1 MPQNLAAFTAIERLA
16 VAIKNFYAI
25 NPCLLRIRPLSPVW
39 AVATKQSALIRYCMP
54 LNMIHVFF
62 SPSCLILA
70 LLLIGLG
77 SAPIRAAED
86 ANEEATKADAGK
98 IGPAVQTHKAVDK
111 LGDQE
116 RRMLQEYRQAFR
128 EAATL
133 KLYDR
138 HLQEVIDSQEKEKAS
153 FDRQIKEIEVSRREL
168 VPLMYR
174 MLDSLEVFIRLD
186 LPFLKNERQKRLSRL
201 REMMVMA
208 TVADSEKYRRILEA
222 YQIESEY
229 GHTIEAYR
237 ADLKMNGETRPVD
250 FLRLGRV
257 ALYYQTLD
265 GSETGVWVRAKKTWQ
280 TLPSEYRKP
289 VRNGLRIARKQASPT
304 LLTLPV
310 AAPEAVQ

>member
-1 MPQNLAAFTAIERLA
+1 
-16 VAIKNFYAI
+16 
-25 NPCLLRIRPLSPVW
+25 
-39 AVATKQSALIRYCMP
+39 
-54 LNMIHVFF
+54 MIHVFF
-62 SPSCLILA
+62 SLSCLILA
-70 LLLIGLG
+70 LLLVGLG
-77 SAPIRAAED
+77 SAPIRAAEHTK
-86 ANEEATKADAGK
+86 ETTKADAGK
-98 IGPAVQTHKAVDK
+98 IGPAVQTQKTLDK

-133 KLYDR
+133 KLYNR
-138 HLQEVIDSQEKEKAS
+138 HLQEVIDSQEKETAS
-153 FDRQIKEIEVSRREL
+153 LHRQMKEVELTRREL

-174 MLDSLEVFIRLD
+174 MLDSLEAFVRLD
-186 LPFLKNERQKRLSRL
+186 LPFLQDERQKRLKRL
-201 REMMVMA
+201 REMLVMA
-208 TVADSEKYRRILEA
+208 AVENAEKYRRILEA

-265 GSETGVWVRAKKTWQ
+265 GSDTGVWVRAKKTWQ

-289 VRNGLRIARKQASPT
+289 VRDGLRIARKQASPT

-310 AAPEAVQ
+310 PAPESVQ